1 LAVSLKSVKASALT
15 AIRGGRMLFRE
26 LSFRVEAGRVLSVE
40 GANGAGKTSLLRLI
54 AGFLAPADGTISLQT
69 NDALVVEGEERG
81 KYIAWLGHH
90 DAVKPQMS
98 VREILQF
105 YAALYG
111 SGGAIDSAL
120 DAAGLTRLSDLPG
133 QYLSAGQKKRVS
145 LARLLVCK
153 RPLWL
158 MDEPLASLDTAG
170 KKIAAGLVKAHCAAG
185 GIAVVATHETLGIDC
200 ERLVL

>member
-1 LAVSLKSVKASALT
+1 LTSSLKSIEASALT

-26 LSFRVEAGRVLSVE
+26 LSFRAEAGRALSVE
-40 GANGAGKTSLLRLI
+40 GANGAGKTSLLRMI
-54 AGFLAPADGTISLQT
+54 AGFLAPTEGTIALQT
-69 NDALVVEGEERG
+69 NDAVVADGEERG
-81 KYIAWLGHH
+81 KYIGWLGHH
-90 DAVKPQMS
+90 DAVKPQMT
-98 VREILQF
+98 VRETLQF

-111 SGGAIDSAL
+111 SSGAIDSAL
-120 DAAGLTRLSDLPG
+120 DAAGLARLADLPG

-170 KKIAAGLVKAHCAAG
+170 KKIVAGLVEAHCAAG
-185 GIAVVATHETLGIDC
+185 GIAIVATHEALGINC
-200 ERLVL
+200 ERLLL

>member
-1 LAVSLKSVKASALT
+1 V
-15 AIRGGRMLFRE
+15 FRD
-26 LSFRVEAGRVLSVE
+26 LSFSVENGKALCVE
-40 GANGAGKTSLLRLI
+40 GANGAGKTSLLRVL
-54 AGFLAPADGTISLQT
+54 AGFVSPMAGDIHLQIDGGKISDPEQ
-69 NDALVVEGEERG
+69 RG
-81 KYIAWLGHH
+81 DFVGWLGHQ

-98 VREILQF
+98 VREVLQF

-170 KKIAAGLVKAHCAAG
+170 KKIAAGLIEAHCAAG
-185 GIAVVATHETLGIDC
+185 GIAVVATHEALGIDC
-200 ERLVL
+200 ERLAL

>member
-1 LAVSLKSVKASALT
+1 
-15 AIRGGRMLFRE
+15 MLFRE

-54 AGFLAPADGTISLQT
+54 AGFLAPAEGTIALQT
-69 NDALVVEGEERG
+69 NGAVVADSEERG
-81 KYIAWLGHH
+81 KYIGWLGHQ

-98 VREILQF
+98 VREVLQF

-170 KKIAAGLVKAHCAAG
+170 KKIAVGLIEAHCAAG
-185 GIAVVATHETLGIDC
+185 GIAVVATHEALGIDC
-200 ERLVL
+200 ERLAL